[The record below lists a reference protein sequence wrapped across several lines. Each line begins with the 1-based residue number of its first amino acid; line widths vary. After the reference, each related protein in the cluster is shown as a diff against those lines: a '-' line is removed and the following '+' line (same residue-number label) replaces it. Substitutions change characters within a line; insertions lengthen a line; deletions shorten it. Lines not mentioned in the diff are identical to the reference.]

1 MFKHFKLLAV
11 AAEAF
16 LSSVNIICMNIIYFI
31 FIHRFPLARR
41 RRRGRR
47 GRRLI
52 NVDTKQ
58 IEERVDMTRSYT
70 IHFYLILFT
79 LKSV

>member
-47 GRRLI
+47 LI